1 MTEYSN
7 VDSINIIPTLK
18 SRNGNTD
25 VTVVRENFEQDVVKV
40 LDSIWNSQTGGA
52 VLRLFNSLPGNIFIV
67 PNPGNPDSGT
77 VNAEAQQKGGLQS
90 TIPFEPAAFPTN
102 NPHTLNPSEV
112 LFHELVHA
120 VRELSGKLDQTPIHD
135 AYEDI
140 EEYFAI
146 VISNV
151 YRSELNR
158 IGLRGGHHSES
169 LPPKQRDDAG
179 VFLNA
184 DNNRKRL
191 ERLKSETPDLFNAVA
206 GVVGPRWNPIRLMA
220 RPAGKH

>member
-1 MTEYSN
+1 MFDYSN
-7 VDSINIIPTLK
+7 VDSIHIVPTLN
-18 SRNGNTD
+18 SRNETTD
-25 VTVVRENFEQDVVKV
+25 VTVVREGFEKDVAKV
-40 LDSIWNSQTGGA
+40 LDAIWATQTGRA
-52 VLRLFNSLPGNIFIV
+52 VLQLFNSLPGDIFII

-77 VNAEAQQKGGLQS
+77 VNAEARPGSLS
-90 TIPFEPAAFPTN
+90 SRIPFEPAAFPN
-102 NPHTLNPSEV
+102 DPKTLNPGEV
-112 LFHELVHA
+112 LFHELVHS
-120 VRELSGKLDQTPIHD
+120 VRELSGKLDQSPIHD

-146 VISNV
+146 VVSNV

-184 DNNRKRL
+184 GENRKRL
-191 ERLKSETPDLFNAVA
+191 ERLRSESPDLFNAVA
-206 GVVGPRWNPIRLMA
+206 SVGSARWNPIRLMTRA
-220 RPAGKH
+220 AAKH